1 MLLSQKTSV
10 KLTENA
16 ANFIGHMC
24 YAAYKLWNVCNY
36 ERYHYKELNLKEYP
50 DWYYQKKAWKDSL
63 WFKQL
68 PSQTAQEVCKLLD
81 KSWKSFYALKKSGG
95 IENPNPPRF
104 KRANIPVTYM
114 QNGIVHQKG
123 TEKVRLSL
131 AKKLKEYM
139 GTAYDIHENFLFL
152 ENKIFKG
159 MDVIKQI
166 KIYPPEKGRCRVIVI
181 YEMPDA
187 EVLPDNGRYLSIDPG
202 VHNLLTC
209 FDAANGKSFIVGR
222 KYLSFCHRYYKEI
235 ARVQSQ
241 WYSQQVR
248 RGMRYRKSSRHIKKL
263 YEKKKNVIRDYLHK
277 ITRYV
282 VEYCKREKIHTVI
295 MGDLKN
301 IRKEKRLGNIT
312 NQKLHELPFDK
323 IKQMLSYKLKKEGI
337 CFILQ
342 NEAYTSQCSPVSPEV
357 KKEYGQKENRKKRG
371 LYREVDKIYNA
382 DAVGAY
388 NILRK
393 YLKISGIE
401 KELSL
406 TGIER
411 TWIIKVAV

>member
-36 ERYHYKELNLKEYP
+36 ERCHYKELDLKEYP
-50 DWYYQKKAWKDSL
+50 DCYYQKKAWKDSL

-104 KRANIPVTYM
+104 KRANMPITYM

-123 TEKVRLSL
+123 TGKVRLSL

-139 GTAYDIHENFLFL
+139 GTAYDIHENFLSL

-166 KIYPPEKGRCRVIVI
+166 KIYPPEKGRCRIIVI
-181 YEMPDA
+181 YEIPNA
-187 EVLPDNGRYLSIDPG
+187 GPLPDNGRYLSIDPG
-202 VHNLLTC
+202 VRNLLTC
-209 FDAANGKSFIVGR
+209 FDAANG

-241 WYSQQVR
+241 WYSRQVKI
-248 RGMRYRKSSRHIKKL
+248 GIRYPKSSGHIKKL
-263 YEKKKNVIRDYLHK
+263 YEKKNNTIRDYLHK
-277 ITRYV
+277 ITRYL

-301 IRKEKRLGNIT
+301 IRKEKRLGKIT

-371 LYREVDKIYNA
+371 LYREEDKIYNA

-411 TWIIKVAV
+411 TRIKKVAV